1 MKIRRSVK
9 VLMCNNQNENENT
22 ISDED
27 FELMKASI
35 DNLIA
40 TDPIETSPETL
51 TSLNSP
57 NMLFKSKNVVAILSS
72 LFGGLIF
79 FTQTSQQ
86 VSGVA
91 LLNQMEKDSV
101 PFKEALC
108 NNKPTVIEFYADW
121 CESCKE
127 LAPKFRALE
136 FKFKDDINFVAING
150 AKRENSNLV
159 NAFRVDGIPHIAF
172 ITKDARVET
181 ALIGAVPEK
190 YLQEN
195 MNSLVKGIALPYEG
209 YDAFEEESHY
219 LYNKEGSF
227 CQASAVEAL

>member
-1 MKIRRSVK
+1 
-9 VLMCNNQNENENT
+9 MCLQQED
-22 ISDED
+22 ISTDPQDDE
-27 FELMKASI
+27 FEKMKASI
-35 DNLIA
+35 EKLIA
-40 TDPIETSPETL
+40 SGPIESTPDILTPVET
-51 TSLNSP
+51 TNKI
-57 NMLFKSKNVVAILSS
+57 FKPKNVVAIVSS
-72 LFGGLIF
+72 LFGGLLF
-79 FTQTSQQ
+79 FTQSSQQ

-108 NNKPTVIEFYADW
+108 NNKPTVVEFYADW
-121 CESCKE
+121 CESCKA

-136 FKFKDDINFVAING
+136 FQFRDDINFVTING
-150 AKRENSNLV
+150 AKRENSKLV
-159 NAFRVDGIPHIAF
+159 DAFRVDGIPHIAF

-195 MNSLVKGIALPYEG
+195 MNSLVKGKALPYEG

-227 CQASAVEAL
+227 CQAKATEVL